1 VQASYDYLGGDL
13 FTLPLS
19 PESYDLAIAG
29 NLCHLFDEVANRRL
43 LARLFEAIRPGG
55 TLAIVDILPNEQLDG
70 PREVILYA
78 LGLLLRTNSGQV
90 YPFSTYVD
98 WLNNAGYM
106 GVERFDL
113 SSTAP
118 VSLITARRP

>member
-1 VQASYDYLGGDL
+1 VEGSYDYLGGDL
-13 FTLPLS
+13 FTMPLG

-29 NLCHLFDEVANRRL
+29 NLCHLFDEAANRL
-43 LARLFEAIRPGG
+43 LLRRLFETIRPGG

-98 WLNNAGYM
+98 WLHNAGYM